1 MKRLILEGFMGC
13 GKSTCGKVL
22 SKEFLIP
29 FADTD
34 NVIEEAEGRTV
45 SRIFEESG
53 EAYFRDLETG
63 LLRELSQSDRYPKGV
78 ISMGGGMPVRE
89 ENRSLIRESGTVV
102 YLYASPELLKER
114 LRRRSESRPM
124 LKDSSIDEKVDKLL
138 SERESIYR
146 EVADIIIE
154 TDGKEVYQVVNE
166 LKRIYNGRV
175 R

>member
-34 NVIEEAEGRTV
+34 KEIEEAEGRSINT
-45 SRIFEESG
+45 IFEESG
-53 EAYFRDLETG
+53 EEHFRDLETA
-63 LLRELSQSDRYPKGV
+63 LLLDLSGSDRFPKGV
-78 ISMGGGMPVRE
+78 ISLGGGMPVRE
-89 ENRSLIRESGTVV
+89 ENRALIRSCGTVV
-102 YLYASPELLKER
+102 YIRASAELLKER
-114 LRRRSESRPM
+114 LRKRSAGRPM
-124 LKDSSIDEKVDKLL
+124 LKDSSIDERVDRLL
-138 SERESIYR
+138 SEREGIYM
-146 EVADIIIE
+146 EIADHIVE

-166 LKRIYNGRV
+166 LKRIYNSSV